1 MLKSDLINPEI
12 MQILS
17 LCGNG
22 SKILI
27 ADGNYPL
34 AEKTGN
40 AKKIYLGLSR
50 NIPTVTDVLKIL
62 HTAVEIEGAEVMD
75 PADGSSPDI
84 FHEFEKELPGI
95 ELEKKGRYDFYD
107 DCMKE
112 ENIILAISTGE
123 QRVFANILITIGC
136 A

>member
-1 MLKSDLINPEI
+1 MLKSELINPEI
-12 MQILS
+12 IKFLS
-17 LCGNG
+17 LCGHG

-50 NIPTVTDVLKIL
+50 GIPTVIDVLKVL
-62 HTAVEIEGAEVMD
+62 HTTVEIETASVMD
-75 PADGSSPDI
+75 PADGSEPEI
-84 FHEFEKELPGI
+84 FTEFKKELPGI
-95 ELEKKGRYDFYD
+95 EIKKRERQDFYD
-107 DCMKE
+107 DCME
-112 ENIILAISTGE
+112 DGNILFAISTGE
-123 QRVFANILITIGC
+123 QRIFANILVTVGC